1 MIRLLVGSA
10 TIVAAHRAGKQ
21 SAFASEF
28 SGSRLRGGGFPFSP
42 HIAARHLR
50 RVPGAGRGPG
60 VPMCPAPPKTRRLNC
75 GAAGCSV
82 AGELRE
88 DDGKIPGWLRPGEQ
102 TQQYLDSD
110 VRLKKKRNM
119 KLPCMHL
126 LLAVG
131 AQATP
136 CSPRAVER
144 RDRACAR
151 ARAWLRDKQLACPE
165 FFALPAGAD
174 PCAACP
180 EPPISTG
187 TPCGL
192 GPPGG
197 AATSL

>member
-1 MIRLLVGSA
+1 
-10 TIVAAHRAGKQ
+10 
-21 SAFASEF
+21 
-28 SGSRLRGGGFPFSP
+28 
-42 HIAARHLR
+42 
-50 RVPGAGRGPG
+50 
-60 VPMCPAPPKTRRLNC
+60 
-75 GAAGCSV
+75 
-82 AGELRE
+82 
-88 DDGKIPGWLRPGEQ
+88 
-102 TQQYLDSD
+102 
-110 VRLKKKRNM
+110 M

-180 EPPISTG
+180 EPLSQRVRR
-187 TPCGL
+187 
-192 GPPGG
+192 
-197 AATSL
+197 AAWARPAYPLR